1 MNIVS
6 VDVIRQIAEGTEHVG
21 EVMRL
26 GLPGLPV
33 PRESPLCGRLGIE
46 QGREFC
52 RNRWWGHEAKRMSC
66 RGHEATD
73 WRLLPGI
80 RVRRLTGDL
89 ARLVK

>member
-1 MNIVS
+1 MVS
-6 VDVIRQIAEGTEHVG
+6 IDAVGQTAESTEYVG
-21 EVMRL
+21 EIMHL
-26 GLPGLPV
+26 LLPGLPV

-73 WRLLPGI
+73 GRLLPGI
-80 RVRRLTGDL
+80 RARRLTGDL